1 MKKILFAFVCA
12 LTFTLTSCLKEGGYS
27 STQYAPTIVTIDT
40 TTTPISF
47 KDFYTGQVF
56 KNVVG
61 LQYPEDLQKFKLGG
75 ATLVYLNL
83 RVDTD
88 AAFRQTITALGGEK
102 VETLALTNTTPT
114 DSLKPFTSLFPL
126 VDYGLYTPTV
136 LVRDGYLNVCPITPS
151 SQEGTC
157 YLMPEKV
164 GNDTLYFKLKASY
177 TENKEAKSYKSLFY
191 NLRTLRDTAQADA
204 TLRTKMTEM
213 LNTLSEQRGDSMYIA
228 LMYDEITYNVNHQ
241 GKDTIKARIDISNF
255 FEYNF

>member
-1 MKKILFAFVCA
+1 MKKILFALVCA

-27 STQYAPTIVTIDT
+27 STQYATTIVTIDT

-56 KNVVG
+56 KNIVE
-61 LQYPEDLQKFKLGG
+61 LQYPEDLEKFKLGG
-75 ATLVYLNL
+75 AKIAYLSI

-88 AAFRQTITALGGEK
+88 AAYKQTITALGGEK
-102 VETLALTNTTPT
+102 VDPLALTHTTPT
-114 DSLKPFTSLFPL
+114 ESLKPFTSLLPL
-126 VDYGLYTPTV
+126 VDYGTYTPTV
-136 LVRDGYLNVCPITPS
+136 LVREGYLNVCPIIPS
-151 SQEGTC
+151 SKSGTC

-164 GNDTLYFKLKASY
+164 GNDTLFFNLKASY
-177 TENKEAKSYKSLFY
+177 QEDKEARSYKSLFY
-191 NLRTLRDTAQADA
+191 DLRTLRDTAQADA
-204 TLRTKMTEM
+204 ELRTKMTEV
-213 LNTLSEQRGDSMYIA
+213 LNALTEQRGDSMYIA